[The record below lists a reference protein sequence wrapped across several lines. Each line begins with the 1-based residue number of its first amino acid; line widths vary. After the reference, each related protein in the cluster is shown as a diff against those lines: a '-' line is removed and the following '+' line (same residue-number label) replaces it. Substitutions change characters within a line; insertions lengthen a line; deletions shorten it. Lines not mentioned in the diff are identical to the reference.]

1 MNGIRD
7 SQHKGNGGNAVT
19 EVEKKM
25 QLTRFLREENAMNR
39 MKVRNRED
47 ILYGG
52 KKTQYNGKEEMPLVY
67 DGYLESGEY
76 GPSRPAQETGGST
89 FGLRVIIAVL
99 LFGAVVYLD
108 KKGINFGDELA
119 AQVIARQVV
128 ASDEGKLIDFVS
140 KFPYTL
146 SDGDSER

>member
-1 MNGIRD
+1 M
-7 SQHKGNGGNAVT
+7 T

-52 KKTQYNGKEEMPLVY
+52 KKTQYNGKEELPLVY
-67 DGYLESGEY
+67 DGYLENGEY
-76 GPSRPAQETGGST
+76 GLSRPEQAAGTST
-89 FGLRVIIAVL
+89 FGLRVMIAVL

-108 KKGINFGDELA
+108 KKGINLGDELA
-119 AQVIARQVV
+119 AQVIARQVAV
-128 ASDEGKLIDFVS
+128 SDEGKLIDFVS

-146 SDGDSER
+146 SDEDSER